1 MDVKKKNPDTLPRLQ
16 RKVYNLLAGGGKWSV
31 AELSARLWLA
41 DPRGHIAELRNKGYN
56 IADEWRET
64 SEGNRY
70 KVYFLTPQR

>member
-1 MDVKKKNPDTLPRLQ
+1 MDAKNKNPDTLPRLQ
-16 RKVYNLLAGGGKWSV
+16 RKVYNLLSGGGKWSV

-41 DPRGHIAELRNKGYN
+41 DPRGHIAELRNKGFN

-70 KVYFLTPQR
+70 KVYWLAV